1 MHMRPQPISRV
12 VPQGDRLV
20 GRPDHCGP
28 VPRPWNWDS
37 ACRVG
42 GLDAVRAQ
50 PTVPDVV
57 TNIECQC
64 ASTES
69 TFGLVRRWNRDMR
82 RSTAM
87 QDLERQVA
95 AIVAAGIEPKH
106 SYPDKKS
113 GSTLD
118 RPGLAG
124 CCGIPALATRSF
136 FTRWFDSAV
145 CSRHP
150 EHHPRR
156 SRRREGLFSTHGH
169 VFTSSPVRHRA
180 GQGSVTG
187 TRYDGHVRAS
197 LRYRG

>member
-1 MHMRPQPISRV
+1 
-12 VPQGDRLV
+12 
-20 GRPDHCGP
+20 
-28 VPRPWNWDS
+28 
-37 ACRVG
+37 
-42 GLDAVRAQ
+42 
-50 PTVPDVV
+50 
-57 TNIECQC
+57 
-64 ASTES
+64 
-69 TFGLVRRWNRDMR
+69 
-82 RSTAM
+82 M

-124 CCGIPALATRSF
+124 CCGIPAMATRSF
-136 FTRWFDSAV
+136 FTRWIDSAHV
-145 CSRHP
+145 RDTLNIIHDVAGGGG
-150 EHHPRR
+150 
-156 SRRREGLFSTHGH
+156 GLFSTHGH

-187 TRYDGHVRAS
+187 TPYDGHVLAS